1 MGARSRLDPFSITD
15 GDIFPAADISRSKMA
30 QRGLAIVDIPRLH
43 ARQWDHRAVNL
54 PETAATDDLAL
65 VTGSWG
71 TSPLTIQAGDVKATT
86 ATRYAG
92 FEVAI
97 PLDYED
103 GQSITV
109 RLWAGMKTTVSDTS
123 VFLDLEA
130 YLKNEA
136 SITSIGVDLCA
147 TAQQNMNSLTFTSF
161 DFIITP
167 TTVAA
172 GDTLD
177 LRIKIASIDSAT
189 GTAVIP
195 TITKIELQADIR

>member
-30 QRGLAIVDIPRLH
+30 QRGLAVIDIPLHH
-43 ARQWDHRAVNL
+43 ARTWDARATNL
-54 PETAATDDLAL
+54 PATAATDDLAL

-71 TSPLTIQAGDVKATT
+71 TSPLTIQAGDSKTVTIA
-86 ATRYAG
+86 RYAG
-92 FEVAI
+92 LEVAI

-103 GQSITV
+103 GQSITI
-109 RLWAGMKTTVSDTS
+109 RIWAGMKTTVADGSCF
-123 VFLDLEA
+123 VDLEA

-136 SITSIGVDLCA
+136 SITSVGVDLCA
-147 TAQQNMNSLTFTSF
+147 TAQQNINSLTFTSF

-177 LRIKIASIDSAT
+177 LRIKIACVDTAT
-189 GTAVIP
+189 VTAVIP